1 MPTSTQFDD
10 EAQAQLEGER
20 LSSKPRKRVLL
31 ADDNQAFIESV
42 RELLEPKFDVVG
54 AVTDGQYV
62 LREASTLNPDVI
74 VLDISMGE
82 HNGMAVAR
90 QLQETAGHIKVVF
103 LTIYEVSEY
112 VRIALAAGGAAYVFK
127 SRMQTDLIPAIHAA
141 CSGRVFVSC
150 RNTSD
155 SR

>member
-1 MPTSTQFDD
+1 MPASTKFGDN
-10 EAQAQLEGER
+10 AQARLEGGQV
-20 LSSKPRKRVLL
+20 SSTPKKRVLL
-31 ADDNQAFIESV
+31 ADDNQAVIESV
-42 RELLEPKFDVVG
+42 RRLLEPKFDVVG
-54 AVTDGQYV
+54 AVTDGQSV
-62 LREASTLNPDVI
+62 LREATSLNPDVI

-82 HNGMAVAR
+82 HNGMSVAR

-103 LTIYEVSEY
+103 LTIYEVSEF

-150 RNTSD
+150 RNPTD